1 MTDDA
6 ERRVEPSEPPS
17 EAEPATPEPAAT
29 EPKDAEPEAAAEPE
43 AEPKDA
49 EPGAAAEPRAAA
61 KPKDEEAKPA
71 GRTSG
76 PPREEADKRGAGRF
90 RTAAIA
96 AGVAIA
102 VAAGGLYY
110 GLSRPDGPAPID
122 QRATPKRAVDA
133 VPAGTTLLVT
143 IDLEALRAS
152 PLAAPYLAGER
163 SIEGIGTI
171 REACGFD
178 PLGMVREIALAVP
191 EAYGADFG
199 IAAVGTFAD
208 KPVLDCATKVIGARG
223 GRPVSSTLGS
233 FRTVRDV
240 DAPTTG
246 EIAVRPGGPL
256 LFGGGAYLRAMVD
269 AVDGTLPSLGSQ
281 PAHGD
286 LRKELTGFETIQA
299 TLVLSK
305 KQREGIAQE
314 LATVQASAP
323 AAIGAVSAVAAGISL
338 VGDAAKV
345 KIIVL
350 CDDPGSAASLVH
362 LANEAKKNAG
372 ESTPAA
378 LLGAEPL
385 LARVQVEAQGARL
398 VASVD
403 AAVAEIDAIVERAIQ
418 LRALFEGGRP
428 GAPPG
433 PPVPAPPGSG
443 PRPRGSGP

>member
-6 ERRVEPSEPPS
+6 ERRVEPSDPPS
-17 EAEPATPEPAAT
+17 EPEPAL
-29 EPKDAEPEAAAEPE
+29 PEPEGPEPNGPEKDDE
-43 AEPKDA
+43 AETEKDDEA
-49 EPGAAAEPRAAA
+49 DAEPRAAA
-61 KPKDEEAKPA
+61 KGKDREAKPA
-71 GRTSG
+71 GGTST
-76 PPREEADKRGAGRF
+76 PSPRREDAAEKRGAGRF
-90 RTAAIA
+90 RSTAIA

-171 REACGFD
+171 RQACGFD

-191 EAYGADFG
+191 EAYDAEFG

-208 KPVLDCATKVIGARG
+208 QPVLDCATKVIGARG

-269 AVDGTLPSLGSQ
+269 AVDGTLPSVGSQ
-281 PAHGD
+281 PAHGE
-286 LRKELTGFETIQA
+286 LRKELAGFETIQA

-323 AAIGAVSAVAAGISL
+323 AAIGAVSAVAAGVSL